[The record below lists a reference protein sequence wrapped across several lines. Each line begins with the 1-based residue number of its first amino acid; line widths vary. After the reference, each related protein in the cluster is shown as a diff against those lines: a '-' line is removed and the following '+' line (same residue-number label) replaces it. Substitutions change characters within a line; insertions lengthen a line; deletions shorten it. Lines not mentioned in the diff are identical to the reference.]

1 MGQAAYKSMNTR
13 FHVNRRD
20 FIKTGSIVS
29 AGLLLGTPTG
39 WAQDKDK
46 EEPPAKPKTNIEEIL
61 KIPRTDNSMPGPFP
75 GRTVEVFDE
84 KSMVDGLP
92 SAERVNLMF
101 KTGMEKLTGKDLSE
115 SFKMFFEPTDIVGI
129 KINPVGPGLISTRP
143 EVVDA
148 IIAWLTENGLKR
160 ENIIIW
166 DRFDY
171 QLADAG
177 FTPERY
183 PGIGLEGLQTFNM
196 DAYTGK
202 IDDSVWLNE
211 DGTHISSD
219 KFDKDVY
226 YWADVDGPK
235 DKEYLHQHVF
245 NEKYSYFGNL
255 VTKKLTKIINVPVFK
270 NTGNGISM
278 ATKNIG
284 YGVICNTGR
293 LHRPLFFD
301 VCTEVLAFPAIR
313 DKMVLNI
320 TDGLRGQ
327 YDGGPMA
334 NASFA
339 YLYKTLYFATD
350 PFALDMVCQDK
361 MVAKRKEMNV
371 KVNEHP
377 MFTEYLRYGEK
388 LGLGTVDPLKTEHI
402 YVDLAV

>member
-1 MGQAAYKSMNTR
+1 VGLQSYKSMNTR
-13 FHVNRRD
+13 FYVNRRD

-29 AGLLLGTPTG
+29 AGLLLGTPSV
-39 WAQDKDK
+39 WAQDKTKD
-46 EEPPAKPKTNIEEIL
+46 EPPPKPKTNIDEII
-61 KIPRTDNSMPGPFP
+61 KIPRTKHSMPGSFP
-75 GRTVEVFDE
+75 GKTVEVFDE
-84 KSMVDGLP
+84 KSMTDGLP
-92 SAERVNLMF
+92 VAERVNLMF
-101 KTGMEKLTGKDLSE
+101 KTGMEQLTGRDLNE
-115 SFKMFFEPTDIVGI
+115 SFKLFIEPDDIVGI
-129 KINPVGPGLISTRP
+129 KVNPVGPGLISTRL

-148 IIAWLTENGLKR
+148 IIAWLEENGLKR
-160 ENIIIW
+160 QNIIIW

-177 FTPERY
+177 FTPERF
-183 PGIGLEGLQTFNM
+183 PGVGIEGMQTFDM

-202 IDDSVWLNE
+202 TDDSGWLKE
-211 DGTHISSD
+211 DGTHISAD
-219 KFDKDVY
+219 NFDKEVD

-245 NEKYSYFGNL
+245 NDKHSYFGNL

-284 YGVICNTGR
+284 YGAICNTGR

-301 VCTEVLAFPAIR
+301 VCTEVLAFPAVR

-320 TDGLRGQ
+320 TDGLRAQ

-334 NASFA
+334 NASFV
-339 YLYKTLYFATD
+339 YLYHTLFFASD
-350 PFALDMVCQDK
+350 PFALDMVCQQK
-361 MVAKRKEMNV
+361 MVAKRKEMKV

-377 MFTEYLRYGEK
+377 MFTEYLHYGER
-388 LGLGTVDPLKTEHI
+388 LGLGVVDPSKTEHI
-402 YVDLAV
+402 YVDINN

>member
-1 MGQAAYKSMNTR
+1 MGYQAYKSMETR

-29 AGLLLGTPTG
+29 AGMLLGTPKL
-39 WAQDKDK
+39 WAQDNSK
-46 EEPPAKPKTNIEEIL
+46 EEPPPKPKTNIDEVL
-61 KIPRTDNSMPGPFP
+61 KVPRTKNSMPGAFP
-75 GRTVEVFDE
+75 GKTTEVFDE

-92 SAERVNLMF
+92 VGERVNLMF
-101 KTGMEKLTGKDLSE
+101 KAGMEQLTGQDLND
-115 SFKMFFEPTDIVGI
+115 SFKLFFEPDDIVGI
-129 KINPVGPGLISTRP
+129 KVNPVGPGLISTRL

-148 IIAWLTENGLKR
+148 IIAWLTNNGLKR

-183 PGIGLEGLQTFNM
+183 PGVGIEGMQTFNM

-202 IDDSVWLNE
+202 ADDSVWLNE
-211 DGTHISSD
+211 DGTHISSAN
-219 KFDKDVY
+219 FDRDVY
-226 YWADVDGPK
+226 YWADVDGPT
-235 DKEYLHQHVF
+235 DKQYLHQHVF
-245 NEKYSYFGNL
+245 NDKHSYFGNL

-278 ATKNIG
+278 ATKNMG
-284 YGVICNTGR
+284 YGAICNTGR

-301 VCTEVLAFPAIR
+301 VCTEVLAFPAVR

-320 TDGLRGQ
+320 TDGLRAQ

-334 NASFA
+334 NASFV
-339 YLYKTLYFATD
+339 YLYKTLFFASD
-350 PFALDMVCQDK
+350 PFALDMVCQQK
-361 MVAKRKEMNV
+361 MVEKRKEMKI

-377 MFTEYLRYGEK
+377 MFTEYLHYGEK
-388 LGLGTVDPLKTEHI
+388 LGLGVVDPQKTEHV
-402 YVDLAV
+402 YVNLCS

>member
-1 MGQAAYKSMNTR
+1 MDSAAYKSMNTR
-13 FHVNRRD
+13 FHLNRRD
-20 FIKTGSIVS
+20 FIKTSGIVS
-29 AGLLLGTPTG
+29 AGLLLGSPSV
-39 WAQDKDK
+39 WAQDKDS
-46 EEPPAKPKTNIEEIL
+46 EEPPPRPKTNIEEVL
-61 KIPRTDNSMPGPFP
+61 SIPRTEQSIPGPFP

-92 SAERVNLMF
+92 VADRITQMF
-101 KTGMEKLTGKDLSE
+101 KSGMETLTGKDLNE
-115 SFKMFFEPTDIVGI
+115 SFGMFFNADDIVGI
-129 KINPVGPGLISTRP
+129 KINPVGPGLISTRL
-143 EVVDA
+143 ELVDA
-148 IIAWLTENGLKR
+148 IIAWLTANGLKR

-171 QLADAG
+171 QLAEAG

-183 PGIGLEGLQTFNM
+183 PGIGLEGLQTFSE

-202 IDDSVWLNE
+202 ADDSVWLRE
-211 DGTHISSD
+211 DGTHISAD
-219 KFDKDVY
+219 NFDKEIY

-245 NEKYSYFGNL
+245 NEKYSYFGSL

-301 VCTEVLAFPAIR
+301 VCTEVLAFPTIR
-313 DKMVLNI
+313 DKLVLNI

-327 YDGGPMA
+327 YEGGPMA
-334 NASFA
+334 NASFT
-339 YLYKTLYFATD
+339 YLYKSLFFATD
-350 PFALDMVCQDK
+350 PFALDMVCQEK
-361 MVAKRKEMNV
+361 MVAKRKEMNI

-388 LGLGTVDPLKTEHI
+388 LDLGVVDPLKTEHV
-402 YVDLAV
+402 YVNMPG